1 MPEKTFKLGRY
12 GAGTLWCLKCSG
24 ETFIAFNSIRIAK
37 RVKGEEIWAPL
48 MPGWKVTPVGNAEI
62 QVQYNNGD
70 GVIISLRGGG
80 SI

>member
-1 MPEKTFKLGRY
+1 
-12 GAGTLWCLKCSG
+12 
-24 ETFIAFNSIRIAK
+24 
-37 RVKGEEIWAPL
+37 
-48 MPGWKVTPVGNAEI
+48 MPGKKAAPIGNAEI